1 MRKLLSENLGLKIS
15 AVLLSSLLWFFV
27 TSRGQSEMSL
37 EITPEFKN
45 VPVALGIVNSSVKT
59 VVVTIRG
66 QERLMKNV
74 KPSDVRVFVDL
85 GKAKKGEGTYNLNT
99 NDIKLPYAMTVTNVS
114 PISLRIRLDETISK
128 AVMVVP
134 AITGAPEKGFYVK
147 SVMVEP
153 RSVVI
158 QGLKN
163 EVRKTNELSTEA
175 LDISGLKETTTQEL
189 NIDTSGIN
197 VKTEVNAVKVIVEIA
212 GRKR

>member
-45 VPVALGIVNSSVKT
+45 VPAALGIVNNSVKT

-85 GKAKKGEGTYNLNT
+85 GKAKKGEGTYFLNT

-128 AVMVVP
+128 AVTVVP

-147 SVMVEP
+147 SVVVEP

-163 EVRKTNELSTEA
+163 EVRKTNELRTEA